1 MSKYLT
7 IGEVASQSGISLRTL
22 RHYDAIGLLVPAIR
36 GDNNYRY
43 YQQSDLERL
52 YQILM
57 FRALGFSLREV
68 SDLLEMNQSE
78 RVEQLRAQRDILS
91 ADITRLQQMR
101 EQLDTLIE
109 EKEMMGNPE
118 LFSIFDGFDP
128 DEFADEASERWGDTE
143 AYRESA
149 RRSRQYSQEDWQR
162 FKQESDALNSAM
174 VDCLKQGLQAD
185 DSRVLDIIEQM
196 RLQIDQ
202 WFYPC
207 SRAMHASLGEMYV
220 MDARFTATYEK
231 LHPGMA
237 QFMRDATAAN
247 LAR

>member
-1 MSKYLT
+1 
-7 IGEVASQSGISLRTL
+7 
-22 RHYDAIGLLVPAIR
+22 
-36 GDNNYRY
+36 
-43 YQQSDLERL
+43 
-52 YQILM
+52 M
-57 FRALGFSLREV
+57 FRALGFSLRQV
-68 SDLLEMNQSE
+68 SELLEMNQSE

-91 ADITRLQQMR
+91 ADITKLEQMR
-101 EQLDTLIE
+101 QQLDTFIE
-109 EKEMMGNPE
+109 EKESMGNPE
-118 LFSIFDGFDP
+118 MFSIFEGFDP
-128 DEFADEASERWGDTE
+128 DEFADEARERWGDTQV
-143 AYRESA
+143 YQESA
-149 RRSRQYSQEDWQR
+149 RRSKQYSQEDWQKFR
-162 FKQESDALNSAM
+162 RESDALNSAM
-174 VDCLKQGLQAD
+174 VDCLKQGLPVN
-185 DSRVLDIIEQM
+185 DSKVLDIVEKM